1 MSLILLADDSP
12 HAQRMGEH
20 ILSGEGFKVE
30 CVASGEAA
38 ALRFRESNPDV
49 VIADAQLPGL
59 SGLDLCRYVKSTSP
73 HVRVILTAG
82 SLEVLDEA
90 AAHGAGCD
98 AILRKPFE
106 VSQVMAAVRPLA
118 REAGEVRRMV
128 SAGGTVTQPDG
139 PPADRI
145 RVAVELAVAR
155 ELPRL
160 IDELTEKVLAALRR

>member
-20 ILSGEGFKVE
+20 ILSVEGHKVE
-30 CVASGEAA
+30 CVDNGEAA
-38 ALRFRESNPDV
+38 ASRFRESNPDV

-59 SGLDLCRYVKSTSP
+59 SGVDLCRYVKSSSP

-90 AAHGAGCD
+90 AARGAGCD

-106 VSQVMAAVRPLA
+106 ATQVMAVLRPLA

-128 SAGGTVTQPDG
+128 SAGSNATQPDA
-139 PPADRI
+139 PPADRV
-145 RVAVELAVAR
+145 RLAVELTIAR